1 MTDPSTEKIK
11 LTKINKIM
19 LLSDVFITLSDIVSD
34 LLVAISLWQT
44 CHTHYAIISFVII
57 FLPSIIIS
65 VGPFICNSK
74 GHPSINDL
82 LE

>member
-19 LLSDVFITLSDIVSD
+19 LLSDVFITLSDMVTD
-34 LLVAISLWQT
+34 LLLAISLLQT
-44 CHTHYAIISFVII
+44 CQYDKAIVSLVII

-65 VGPFICNSK
+65 VGPFICSSK

>member
-65 VGPFICNSK
+65 VGPFICSSK
-74 GHPSINDL
+74 GHPSINDS